1 MNAERKNAIKNYEA
15 TKSGYSDFTYF
26 EDSEKERLQR
36 KKDFLKGI
44 DYTPD
49 YDYPNLDNLRF
60 NEDVKNKKSK
70 TYEAVLELEAAK
82 SESDTN
88 LEELKIYADYHEK
101 RLKRMMLVEAA
112 RDINEAHDSGEQEV
126 AIKAFKF
133 LNNEV
138 YGEFND
144 SDYKS
149 MLSTEKKAAELFIA
163 NNPNAEKIKS
173 EFLDYFKSIDLSK
186 ENQESLV
193 SDEDLQKIHEVIL
206 QRYAD
211 ILSVVPDT
219 DDSIYYNAD
228 QCVEIINKSL
238 EVSGLSE
245 LGWQAEINES
255 KSFVS
260 TNGSKF
266 RIFLPTNTKRNANEL
281 RRLIIHE
288 QEVHARSSKNG
299 KETGFK
305 PLAMGTEGADDAEE
319 GLAVLMECAVA
330 GNLDNASYNRAR
342 DRYITA
348 GLALGVE
355 GEINPRNARNVFEV
369 LWRMLAIRSAK
380 NGEITDEDIITAKD
394 KAYDHVENAFK
405 GTEFW
410 MAGVIYTKLKI
421 YYEGLKKNAQ
431 YFHENIDDIN
441 HALDVA
447 LIGKYDH
454 TDKEERD
461 AINSILNNMDKS
473 ELVQTEEE

>member
-1 MNAERKNAIKNYEA
+1 MNAERKNALNEYKA
-15 TKSGYSDFTYF
+15 TKSDYTDFIFF
-26 EDSEKERLQR
+26 EGVEKERSQR
-36 KKDFLKGI
+36 KQDFFNGI

-49 YDYPNLDNLRF
+49 YDYPKLDNLRF
-60 NEDVKNKKSK
+60 NEEIRNKKSK

-88 LEELKIYADYHEK
+88 QEELKIYADYHEK

-112 RDINEAHDSGEQEV
+112 RDLNEAHDSGEQEV

-133 LNNEV
+133 LNTEV
-138 YGEFND
+138 YGEFNE

-149 MLSTEKKAAELFIA
+149 MLSTEKKNADSFIP
-163 NNPNAEKIKS
+163 NNPNAIKIKND
-173 EFLDYFKSIDLSK
+173 FLEYFKNIDLLK
-186 ENQESLV
+186 ESQESLI
-193 SDEDLQKIHEVIL
+193 SDEDLKKIHEVVL
-206 QRYAD
+206 NRYSD

-219 DDSIYYNAD
+219 DDSIYYNAS
-228 QCVEIINKSL
+228 QCAEIINKAL
-238 EVSGLSE
+238 ELGGLSE
-245 LGWQAEINES
+245 LGWQAEINEA
-255 KSFVS
+255 KSSVS

-266 RIFLPTNTKRNANEL
+266 RIFLPTDTKRNANEL

-319 GLAVLMECAVA
+319 GLAVLLECAVA

-369 LWRMLAIRSAK
+369 LWRMIAIRNSK
-380 NGEITDEDIITAKD
+380 DGEITDENILDAKE
-394 KAYDHVENAFK
+394 KAYDHVENAFR

-410 MAGVIYTKLKI
+410 MAGVIYTKLKV

-431 YFHENIDDIN
+431 YFHENINDIN

-454 TDKEERD
+454 TDKVERD
-461 AINSILNNMDKS
+461 AINSILTNIDKS
-473 ELVQTEEE
+473 ELAQTEEE